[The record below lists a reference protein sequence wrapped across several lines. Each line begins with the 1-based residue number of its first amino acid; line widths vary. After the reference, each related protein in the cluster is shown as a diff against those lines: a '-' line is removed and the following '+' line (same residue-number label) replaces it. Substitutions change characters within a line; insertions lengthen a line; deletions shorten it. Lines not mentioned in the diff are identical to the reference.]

1 MRKEGEHLTEMEI
14 RTMTAEDYDAVYQL
28 WLGIHG
34 FAMRSIDDSREGIG
48 RFLQRNPQMSVV
60 AEMDGKLVGSILC
73 GHDGRQGCLYHV
85 CVDASYR
92 QHGIGR
98 KLVAKAIEA
107 LKAEQINKVYLI
119 AFTRNEGGN
128 AFWKKVGWQC
138 QDDRNYYD
146 LNLNEANMTV
156 FNE

>member
-1 MRKEGEHLTEMEI
+1 MNDIII
-14 RTMTAEDYDAVYQL
+14 RTMTIDDYDDVAGCSGPVSRAL
-28 WLGIHG
+28 VSEALMIPERALSDF
-34 FAMRSIDDSREGIG
+34 FAEP
-48 RFLQRNPQMSVV
+48 NTSVV
-60 AEMDGKLVGSILC
+60 AEMDGKVVGSILC

>member
-1 MRKEGEHLTEMEI
+1 MNNEEVKIRPMTMDDFEQVHSLWMEI
-14 RTMTAEDYDAVYQL
+14 SGF
-28 WLGIHG
+28 GI
-34 FAMRSIDDSREGIG
+34 RSIDDSKEGVE
-48 RFLQRNPQMSVV
+48 RFIRRNPTTSMV
-60 AEMDGKLVGSILC
+60 AEMDGRIVGAILC

>member
-1 MRKEGEHLTEMEI
+1 MAIKI
-14 RTMTAEDYDAVYQL
+14 RPMTMNDYAEVYAL
-28 WLGIHG
+28 WMTIKGFGI
-34 FAMRSIDDSREGIG
+34 RSIDDSREGIE
-48 RFLQRNPQMSVV
+48 RFLRRNPNTSVV
-60 AEMDGKLVGSILC
+60 AAMDGKLVGSILC
-73 GHDGRQGCLYHV
+73 GHDGRQGGRYHV
-85 CVDASYR
+85 WGDASYR

>member
-1 MRKEGEHLTEMEI
+1 MASLWVPFSADM
-14 RTMTAEDYDAVYQL
+14 MAVRAVCIMFVWML
-28 WLGIHG
+28 HT
-34 FAMRSIDDSREGIG
+34 DS
-48 RFLQRNPQMSVV
+48 M
-60 AEMDGKLVGSILC
+60 
-73 GHDGRQGCLYHV
+73 
-85 CVDASYR
+85 
-92 QHGIGR
+92 GR

>member
-1 MRKEGEHLTEMEI
+1 M
-14 RTMTAEDYDAVYQL
+14 TMIV
-28 WLGIHG
+28 WR
-34 FAMRSIDDSREGIG
+34 RSGLVSRALVSEALMIPE
-48 RFLQRNPQMSVV
+48 RALSDFLRRNPNTSVV